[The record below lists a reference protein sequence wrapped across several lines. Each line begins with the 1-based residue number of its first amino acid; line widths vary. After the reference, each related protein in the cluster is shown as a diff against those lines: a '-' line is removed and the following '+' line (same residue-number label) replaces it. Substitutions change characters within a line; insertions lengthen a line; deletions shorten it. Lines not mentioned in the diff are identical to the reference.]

1 LKSEKFTTFRGH
13 FTIYKIM
20 KRRKMIRNIAGA
32 AAAVA
37 ATPLNGVFAS
47 APAES
52 NLKLKG
58 NIRHSVSQW
67 CYGDIPLEEFAVKCR
82 EMGIESIELLKE
94 PDWAVVKKHGLSC
107 AVGYATDW
115 GIPRGFNRTAN
126 HEKLIADFETMLP
139 KAAAAGVPNLICF
152 SGNREGLPDSEGL
165 INCAKGLRKLMPAAE
180 KHGVTIIMELLNSFG
195 HKDYQCDKTA
205 WGAALCEMVG
215 SERFKLLYDIYHMQI
230 MEGNVIENIN
240 KYSQYIGHI
249 HTGGVPGRHE
259 IDETQELYYPAIMQA
274 IVKTGYK
281 GYVGQEFVPAQKD
294 KLESLRKCI
303 LICDV

>member
-1 LKSEKFTTFRGH
+1 
-13 FTIYKIM
+13 M

-32 AAAVA
+32 AAVVA
-37 ATPLNGVFAS
+37 ATPFNSVFAGS
-47 APAES
+47 PADS
-52 NLKLKG
+52 NPSLKG

-94 PDWAVVKKHGLSC
+94 ADWAVVKKHGLNC

-115 GIPRGFNRTAN
+115 GIPKGFNRTAN
-126 HEKLIADFETMLP
+126 HEKLIADFEAMIP

-165 INCAKGLRKLMPAAE
+165 INCARGIRKLMPSAE

-230 MEGNVIENIN
+230 MEGNIIENIN
-240 KYSQYIGHI
+240 KYSRYIGHI

-259 IDETQELYYPAIMQA
+259 LDETQELYYPAIMRA
-274 IVKTGYK
+274 VVKTGYK

-294 KLESLRKCI
+294 KLESLRKSI